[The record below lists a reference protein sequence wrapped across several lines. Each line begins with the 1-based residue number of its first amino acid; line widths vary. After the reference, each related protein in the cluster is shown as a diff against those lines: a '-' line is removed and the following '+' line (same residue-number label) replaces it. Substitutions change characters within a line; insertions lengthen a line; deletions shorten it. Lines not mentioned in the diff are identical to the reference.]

1 MLRLIE
7 IPLTFPEPIRVHS
20 SMGSVFHGVL
30 MELVD
35 SNSAALYHH
44 MTLRPYSQSVYWD
57 GEQQRAVWR
66 IGILTDDAYTRLI
79 EPLQGIDKIWLSQ
92 KQCQVRLHPMEIKN
106 EITFEELSRQ
116 AIQAD
121 SAPLGAEWK
130 FINVVSFKQNGR
142 YVILPDMRLIYQ
154 SLLQRWN
161 TFSDS
166 VKVEDEDLIE
176 QLTSHCRLTK
186 YQLQSSVFSVNGST
200 IYGCHGW
207 QRIGFF
213 GYDMLK
219 RLQGMLTAFAPF
231 AGVGVKTA
239 LGMGA
244 VNTEILKETV

>member
-1 MLRLIE
+1 MLRRIE
-7 IPLTFPEPIRVHS
+7 IPLTFPESIRVHS
-20 SMGSVFHGVL
+20 SMGSVFHGAL
-30 MELVD
+30 MEVVD
-35 SNSAALYHH
+35 PHSAALYHH
-44 MTLRPYSQSVYWD
+44 MTLRPYSQSGYWD
-57 GEQQRAVWR
+57 REQKRAVWR
-66 IGILTDDAYTRLI
+66 IGTLTDEAYTRLV
-79 EPLQGIDKIWLSQ
+79 EPLQKRDTLWLTQ
-92 KQCQVRLHPMEIKN
+92 KQCEVRLQPMEMKQAIS
-106 EITFEELSRQ
+106 FEELSKEAVQ
-116 AIQAD
+116 AEL
-121 SAPLGAEWK
+121 APIGAEWQ
-130 FINVVSFKQNGR
+130 FMNVVSFKQNGR

-166 VKVEDEDLIE
+166 VKVEDDGLID

-186 YQLQSSVFSVNGST
+186 YQLQSRVFSVNGST

>member
-7 IPLTFPEPIRVHS
+7 IPLTFPDQVRFHS
-20 SMGSVFHGVL
+20 SMGSIFHGAI
-30 MELVD
+30 MELID
-35 SNSAALYHH
+35 PDSAALYHY
-44 MTLRPYSQSVYWD
+44 MTLRPYSQSLYWD
-57 GEQQRAVWR
+57 GARKTAIWR
-66 IGILTDDAYTRLI
+66 IGTLTDEAYTRLV
-79 EPLQGIDKIWLSQ
+79 EPLQNRDTLWLTQ
-92 KQCQVRLHPMEIKN
+92 KQCEVRLHPMEMKQV
-106 EITFEELSRQ
+106 TSFEKLSKEAVQ
-116 AIQAD
+116 AE
-121 SAPLGAEWK
+121 SAPIGAEWQ
-130 FINVVSFKQNGR
+130 FMNVVSFKQNGR

-166 VKVEDEDLIE
+166 VKVEDDDLID
-176 QLTSHCRLTK
+176 QLTDHCRLTK

-239 LGMGA
+239 LGMGT
-244 VNTEILKETV
+244 VNTTILKETV